1 MAACWLRT
9 IGDLRRCTRV
19 AEQID
24 RESRSLLIRGFHMT
38 SVDELLNA
46 DRFAARKRAFGPQT
60 TDKGRLPR
68 WRPRRSLTWRDLSEI
83 AANVAFLA
91 AGKVP
96 TADNPSADGFIGGD
110 SMYRSV
116 PTLSDRGVDA
126 AIAVHADVVHI
137 YEQAW
142 NAHTFD
148 FEKHVGHFAAPDI
161 TIVSGGT
168 LGGRSLLRE
177 TSDARADYI
186 RGTNAT
192 VTINMEI
199 TCVADMDTTVVVV
212 AEGDLSFT
220 YTDQTTYTQPMMTS
234 STLRLV
240 DGAWIFQHIHFGRR
254 CY

>member
-1 MAACWLRT
+1 M
-9 IGDLRRCTRV
+9 TR
-19 AEQID
+19 
-24 RESRSLLIRGFHMT
+24 
-38 SVDELLNA
+38 VDELLNA
-46 DRFAARKRAFGPQT
+46 DRSAARKRAFGPQT
-60 TDKGRLPR
+60 SKSRFPL
-68 WRPRRSLTWRDLSEI
+68 WRPRRSLSGI

-91 AGKVP
+91 AGKAP
-96 TADNPSADGFIGGD
+96 TADNSPADRIIGGD
-110 SMYRSV
+110 RMYRSA
-116 PTLSDRGVDA
+116 PALSDRSVDT
-126 AIAVHADVVHI
+126 AIAMHADVVDI

-148 FEKHVGHFAAPDI
+148 FEKDLGHFAAPDI

-212 AEGDLSFT
+212 AEGNLSFT
-220 YTDQTTYTQPMMTS
+220 YTDLTTYTQPMMTS
-234 STLRLV
+234 STLRLL
-240 DGAWIFQHIHFGRR
+240 DGRWVFQHIHFGRR
-254 CY
+254 CS